1 MFALARSS
9 GRTARVGF
17 YFLALGWV
25 LLSGLGGLVLAGLWG
40 LTDHTAAYYNEN
52 LLQLNL
58 LALPLVWLIPRAA
71 GERIGRA
78 RAASTLAL
86 LVAAMSLL
94 GLVLKVLPAF
104 YQMNGQ
110 VIALAL
116 PAQLGL
122 AAGLVR
128 RARV

>member
-1 MFALARSS
+1 MTWSWFGL
-9 GRTARVGF
+9 T
-17 YFLALGWV
+17 
-25 LLSGLGGLVLAGLWG
+25 GLGGLVLAGLWG

-58 LALPLVWLIPRAA
+58 LALPLLWLVPSAA

-78 RAASTLAL
+78 RTASTLAL
-86 LVAAMSLL
+86 LVAGMSLL

-104 YQMNGQ
+104 YQINGQ

-122 AAGLVR
+122 AAGLVK
-128 RARV
+128 RARP